1 MTENSHS
8 QKFEAVFEQIKAAEN
23 VDASIRIFQA
33 GYAVDY
39 VTYHLA
45 QTIAAKID
53 SPFVRTTY
61 PDAWVSRYLL
71 NSYVKV
77 DPIVKQGFERQL
89 PFDWSEVEPTPE
101 AYAMLVDAQKHGIG
115 GNGYSIPIAD
125 KAQRRAL
132 LSINARIP
140 LDDWNTMV
148 KTYRNEW
155 IEIAHL
161 VHRKA
166 IYELHGENDPVP
178 TLSPREI
185 ECLHWTALGKDYKD
199 IAVILGISE
208 HTTRDYL
215 KTARFKLGCATIS
228 AAASRAVQL
237 RIINP

>member
-1 MTENSHS
+1 MTENSYS
-8 QKFEAVFEQIKAAEN
+8 QKFETVFEQIKAAIN

-33 GYAVDY
+33 EYAVDY

-53 SPFVRTTY
+53 APFVRTTY

-115 GNGYSIPIAD
+115 GNGYSIPVAD

-140 LDDWNTMV
+140 LDDWIT
-148 KTYRNEW
+148 
-155 IEIAHL
+155 HL
-161 VHRKA
+161 
-166 IYELHGENDPVP
+166 
-178 TLSPREI
+178 S
-185 ECLHWTALGKDYKD
+185 
-199 IAVILGISE
+199 S
-208 HTTRDYL
+208 
-215 KTARFKLGCATIS
+215 
-228 AAASRAVQL
+228 ASRCQL
-237 RIINP
+237 FSTRHPRPCGARLRARPVRRQSPTSRRSRL